1 MASVM
6 NQENKYGVEVSGWD
20 AKECFFVERATLDW
34 GDGNRKYIEMQSH
47 VREGCVVFVRL
58 IQRLTGAGNF
68 PVPYRAVC
76 IACQLGEGKERVS
89 VEQMHPHLESDTS
102 SSSQAS
108 RGAAARVP
116 F

>member
-1 MASVM
+1 MTSLM
-6 NQENKYGVEVSGWD
+6 NQENRYGVEVSGWD

-34 GDGNRKYIEMQSH
+34 GDEGRKYIELQSH

-58 IQRLTGAGNF
+58 IQRLTGGGNF

-76 IACQLGEGKERVS
+76 IACQVGEGKERVS
-89 VEQMHPHLESDTS
+89 VEQLRPH
-102 SSSQAS
+102 QAS
-108 RGAAARVP
+108 DERGQNARGAAARVP

>member
-1 MASVM
+1 M

-34 GDGNRKYIEMQSH
+34 GDGSRKYIEMQSH

-58 IQRLTGAGNF
+58 IQRLTGADNF
-68 PVPYRAVC
+68 PVPYRAVR
-76 IACQLGEGKERVS
+76 IAGEAKDGKDRVS
-89 VEQMHPHLESDTS
+89 VEQMRPHLENDTS
-102 SSSQAS
+102 SSGQAS
-108 RGAAARVP
+108 RGVAARVP